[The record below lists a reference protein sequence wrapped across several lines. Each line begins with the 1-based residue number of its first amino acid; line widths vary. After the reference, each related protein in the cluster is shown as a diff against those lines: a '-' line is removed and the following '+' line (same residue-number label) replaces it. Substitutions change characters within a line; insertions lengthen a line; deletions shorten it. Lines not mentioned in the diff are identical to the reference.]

1 MNGKTMMTSC
11 VPLVVA
17 RGCVGLK
24 PYKTSPF
31 YDSTHTTYMRSKCSR
46 SLKIYLVV

>member
-31 YDSTHTTYMRSKCSR
+31 YDSTHTTYMRSKCLKN
-46 SLKIYLVV
+46 LKIYLVV

>member
-17 RGCVGLK
+17 RGCVGSR
-24 PYKTSPF
+24 PDKTSPF
-31 YDSTHTTYMRSKCSR
+31 YDSAHTTYMRSKCLKN
-46 SLKIYLVV
+46 LKIYLAV